1 MKELNN
7 LTESEYLLGANLALE
22 NAKSHIQVA
31 KDAANNN
38 QFGISISHL
47 IIALEELAKASALK
61 LKSINNKIE
70 IQNLKDY
77 FMKHTT
83 KHDIIFKFYSAAL
96 IYIKDEVDLTLNKN
110 ENSNNF
116 TDLQL
121 TLLVVL
127 LILFVKFENKDE
139 NTSKE
144 YSLDYYR
151 NSGFYLNFNNKTREW
166 ELPNNKFDN
175 NDFIT
180 FHDNIIEII
189 SVIENSLFENKI
201 TNDNLIEFSA
211 IINDEKIITTQLEEI
226 YNKMNSEST

>member
-1 MKELNN
+1 
-7 LTESEYLLGANLALE
+7 
-22 NAKSHIQVA
+22 
-31 KDAANNN
+31 
-38 QFGISISHL
+38 
-47 IIALEELAKASALK
+47 
-61 LKSINNKIE
+61 
-70 IQNLKDY
+70 
-77 FMKHTT
+77 
-83 KHDIIFKFYSAAL
+83 
-96 IYIKDEVDLTLNKN
+96 LTLNKN